1 MLQYLINL
9 SGIWLLCL
17 VVFDL
22 FLKRESY
29 HGYNRL
35 YLNISILMGL
45 LLPLLSWKGDS
56 IIYASEYS
64 KTVADQASIIKDQVL
79 TNTSGSF
86 LEWETWLWIAYTT
99 GAAFSLL
106 FLLKELFTIIKMIRT
121 GKRSKSGV
129 WTIIETNSY
138 TSPFSAFRYVFVD
151 NLDNYT
157 PEELAIILAHEKQH
171 GHLLHFVDLLFVNIV
186 KIVFWF
192 NPLIYIL
199 EKRLLMVHEY
209 QADQVIGSQP
219 EHYGQFLI
227 EQSMLRTAPALSHS
241 FIRSPLKNRIMM
253 LTKRSGKLASGKKL
267 FIIPIMLTATI
278 CFTQLNSVFGQKVV
292 DGNKVTYNGNTFEKM
307 MGETDTVMIQDPV
320 SGEIQMLLTTREGP
334 ISKVNGNDIIYQY
347 YYHNTQPVEITKAIN
362 NIRSG
367 ISNALSEELSQIQ
380 KIKDLQPGN
389 FSFNIGQIVID
400 DKGYI
405 IYYELPEKYR
415 IIIPSKDF
423 KEPSTRIDIP
433 QALSDMINRKIIGV
447 LQDLKADIMYQDG
460 KATPYVLSVSDNFA
474 IK

>member
-9 SGIWLLCL
+9 SGIWFLCL
-17 VVFDL
+17 VVFDI

-64 KTVADQASIIKDQVL
+64 KTVADQASIIKDQVV
-79 TNTSGSF
+79 TNTNGSF
-86 LEWETWLWIAYTT
+86 LEWETWLWIAYAT
-99 GAAFSLL
+99 GAAISLL

-121 GKRSKSGV
+121 DKRSKSGV

-171 GHLLHFVDLLFVNIV
+171 GHLLHFIDLLFVNIV
-186 KIVFWF
+186 KVIFWF
-192 NPLIYIL
+192 NPLIYVF

-209 QADQVIGSQP
+209 QADQIIESQP

-267 FIIPIMLTATI
+267 FIIPIMLTATL
-278 CFTQLNSVFGQKVV
+278 CFTQLNSVFGQRVV
-292 DGNKVTYNGNTFEKM
+292 DGNKITYNGNTFEKM
-307 MGETDTVMIQDPV
+307 VGETDTVMIQDPV
-320 SGEIQMLLTTREGP
+320 TGEIQTMLTTREGP
-334 ISKVNGNDIIYQY
+334 IYKVNGNNIIYQY
-347 YYHNTQPVEITKAIN
+347 YYHNAQPVEITKAKNKIKAAVSN
-362 NIRSG
+362 T
-367 ISNALSEELSQIQ
+367 ISDQLSQMQ
-380 KIKDLQPGN
+380 RMKDFQ
-389 FSFNIGQIVID
+389 STTFNYSIGQIVID
-400 DKGYI
+400 QNGRI
-405 IYYELPEKYR
+405 IYYELLNLFAIK
-415 IIIPSKDF
+415 PSDDF
-423 KEPSTRIDIP
+423 NTSSKRVDIP
-433 QALSDMINRKIIGV
+433 KDLSTQIEQKIVNV
-447 LQDLKADIMYQDG
+447 LQDINADIMYQDG